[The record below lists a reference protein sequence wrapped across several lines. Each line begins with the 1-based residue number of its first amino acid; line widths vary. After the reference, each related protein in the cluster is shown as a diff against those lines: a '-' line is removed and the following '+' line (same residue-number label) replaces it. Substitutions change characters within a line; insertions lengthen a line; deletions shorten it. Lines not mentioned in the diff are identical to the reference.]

1 MKNLTAPERAV
12 IDVFRCANDSVE
24 DDREAADQDVPD
36 VFRVQRFAE
45 REEVFELRC
54 A

>member
-1 MKNLTAPERAV
+1 MRICSAEGR
-12 IDVFRCANDSVE
+12 VFCGANEAVE
-24 DDREAADQDVPD
+24 DHREAADQDVPD
-36 VFRVQRFAE
+36 TFRVQRFAE

>member
-1 MKNLTAPERAV
+1 MQSLQNLRSMPYAAMPRRRRAAV
-12 IDVFRCANDSVE
+12 Q
-24 DDREAADQDVPD
+24 REAANEDIPD
-36 VFRVQRFAE
+36 ALRVQRFAE